1 MPFLILAPGLFI
13 AGVVFGY
20 FVVLPAATKFL
31 LNFNDTQFNIQV
43 RARDYYSFFTLTL
56 GVMGLI
62 FELPIAI
69 LAVTRLGIIT
79 PEELSKNRRYAY
91 VILAV
96 VAMLLPGTDPI
107 SMLLELVPLILLYEG
122 SVLLARAFGR
132 PPDETAD
139 REIAV
144 SEPPPSGAA

>member
-1 MPFLILAPGLFI
+1 
-13 AGVVFGY
+13 
-20 FVVLPAATKFL
+20 
-31 LNFNDTQFNIQV
+31 
-43 RARDYYSFFTLTL
+43 
-56 GVMGLI
+56 MGLI

-79 PEELSKNRRYAY
+79 PEQLSKNRRYAY

-107 SMLLELVPLILLYEG
+107 SMLLELVPLVLLYEG

-132 PPDETAD
+132 PPDEAAD

-144 SEPPPSGAA
+144 SGPPPSGAA